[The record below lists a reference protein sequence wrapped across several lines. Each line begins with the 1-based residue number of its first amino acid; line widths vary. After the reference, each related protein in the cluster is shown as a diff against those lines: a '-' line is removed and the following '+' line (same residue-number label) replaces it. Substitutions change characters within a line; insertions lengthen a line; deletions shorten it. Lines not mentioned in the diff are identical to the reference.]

1 MSAIKHTPGPWKHE
15 DRTYVYALNEQGS
28 NRFYVDVQRGRANGE
43 LTQLAELLA
52 NARLIAAAPDLLEA
66 CEHFMKSMEAAM
78 TDGLQLNLPMH
89 EQAMRA
95 AIRKAKGE

>member
-1 MSAIKHTPGPWKHE
+1 MSHTPGPWKHE

-52 NARLIAAAPDLLEA
+52 NARLIAAAPDLL
-66 CEHFMKSMEAAM
+66 AALELARSWVAIRLGD
-78 TDGLQLNLPMH
+78 THDDLQKID
-89 EQAMRA
+89 A
-95 AIRKAKGE
+95 AIRKAKGG